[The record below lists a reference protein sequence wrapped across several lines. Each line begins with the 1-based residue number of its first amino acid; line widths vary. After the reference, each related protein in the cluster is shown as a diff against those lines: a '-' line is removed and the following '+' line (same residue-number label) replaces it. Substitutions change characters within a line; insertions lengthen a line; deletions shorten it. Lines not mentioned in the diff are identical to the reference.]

1 MENLFQVLDFNIFLK
16 LLFAII
22 LGGLIGLERQ
32 VMGKPA
38 GLRTHILICLGSSI
52 FTILSLSISQNYKI
66 ADPTRIPAMI
76 LSGIGFIGAGA
87 IIQARGHIQGLT
99 TAASIW
105 ATASVGMACG
115 FGAIT
120 IALLSTLFVLF
131 VLHGL
136 SFVETK
142 ISVIKSLTLTFPDS
156 EKLYEFLK
164 KIEEERIVLHHSSI
178 KFEKEKGFVMDI
190 EGSIPLN
197 LIKILKKDE
206 K

>member
-1 MENLFQVLDFNIFLK
+1 MESLFQILDYNLFFR
-16 LLFAII
+16 LFFALI

-38 GLRTHILICLGSSI
+38 GLRTHILISLGSSI
-52 FTILSLSISQNYKI
+52 FTILSLFISQKYSI

-115 FGAIT
+115 FGALT
-120 IALLSTLFVLF
+120 IALLSTLFILF

-142 ISVIKSLTLTFPDS
+142 ISVIKSLTLTFPDA

-164 KIEEERIVLHHSSI
+164 KLEEERIILHHSSV
-178 KFEKEKGFVMDI
+178 KFEKEKGFIMDI
-190 EGSIPLN
+190 EGTIPLS

>member
-1 MENLFQVLDFNIFLK
+1 MGNLFQVLDFNLFLK
-16 LLFAII
+16 LLFALI

-52 FTILSLSISQNYKI
+52 FTILSLSISQKYQI

-120 IALLSTLFVLF
+120 IALLSTLFILF

-142 ISVIKSLTLTFPDS
+142 ISIIKSLTLTFPDS

-164 KIEEERIVLHHSSI
+164 KIEEERIVLHHSSV
-178 KFEKEKGFVMDI
+178 KFEREKGFVMDI

>member
-1 MENLFQVLDFNIFLK
+1 MENLFQIVDLNLFLK
-16 LLFAII
+16 LLFALI

-52 FTILSLSISQNYKI
+52 FTILSVIISKKFSI

-115 FGAIT
+115 FGNLT
-120 IALLSTLFVLF
+120 IALLSALFILF

-142 ISVIKSLTLTFPDS
+142 ISVIKSLTLTFPDA

-164 KIEEERIVLHHSSI
+164 KLEEERIVLHHSSV
-178 KFEKEKGFVMDI
+178 KYEKEKGFIMEI
-190 EGSIPLN
+190 EGTIPLS

>member
-1 MENLFQVLDFNIFLK
+1 MENLFQFLDFNLFFK
-16 LLFAII
+16 LLFALI

-32 VMGKPA
+32 VMGKAA
-38 GLRTHILICLGSSI
+38 GLRTHILISLGSAI
-52 FTILSLSISQNYKI
+52 FTVLSLFLSQKSPI
-66 ADPTRIPAMI
+66 ADPSRIPAMV

-99 TAASIW
+99 TAASLW
-105 ATASVGMACG
+105 ATSAVGMSCG
-115 FGAIT
+115 FGYIT
-120 IALLSTLFVLF
+120 VGLLSTLFILF

-136 SFVETK
+136 SFLEAK
-142 ISVIKSLTLTFPDS
+142 ISLIKSLTLSFADS

-164 KIEEERIVLHHSSI
+164 KLEEENIILHHSTV
-178 KFEKEKGFVMDI
+178 KYEKDKGFIMEI
-190 EGSIPLN
+190 EGTIPLS